1 MSRIRVIW
9 VGKTAKGF
17 PQDGVDHYLK
27 RIRPYREIECVDVRP
42 GDHSGRDP
50 VQALRMEGEAILKR
64 IDDRARVILLDER
77 GTALSSPDLARWLE
91 ERPAAT
97 FVIGGAYGI
106 DGRVVARADDRLS
119 LSKLTLP
126 HQLVR
131 IVLLEQL
138 YRAFTLQHGHAY
150 HHG

>member
-1 MSRIRVIW
+1 MNRIRVIW

-17 PQDGVDHYLK
+17 PQDGVDHYLE
-27 RIRPYREIECVDVRP
+27 RIRPYREIECVDIRP
-42 GDHSGRDP
+42 ADHSGRDP
-50 VQALRMEGEAILKR
+50 ARALRVEGEAILKR
-64 IDDRARVILLDER
+64 IEDRERVILLDEG
-77 GTALSSPDLARWLE
+77 GTALSSPGLARWLE

-97 FVIGGAYGI
+97 FVIGGAHGI
-106 DGRVVARADDRLS
+106 DGRVAARADDRLS

>member
-9 VGKTAKGF
+9 VGKTVNGF

-50 VQALRMEGEAILKR
+50 AQALRVEGEAILKR
-64 IDDRARVILLDER
+64 IEDRARVILLDER